1 MAERQCSRLIFSV
14 PAFGSLSCS
23 HSSCWFLVLGL
34 VPGSIEW
41 FSRVVFLCS
50 SGEEHQPSFYKLADG
65 SSSVC
70 LATGFSRF
78 GQLGRNSLFN
88 DTEAV
93 RISQDSLFNQ
103 LAFINDSASAGDCP
117 EGAFITL

>member
-1 MAERQCSRLIFSV
+1 MLE
-14 PAFGSLSCS
+14 
-23 HSSCWFLVLGL
+23 L
-34 VPGSIEW
+34 VPGSFEVQLPMSIEW

-50 SGEEHQPSFYKLADG
+50 SGEEYKPSFYQLADG
-65 SSSVC
+65 NSTVC
-70 LATGFSRF
+70 LATGFSQF

-88 DTEAV
+88 HTEAV